1 MNDYERVPPQDAA
14 AEMAVLGGVLLSRT
28 ALEEVTEILDDGTD
42 FYQPKHQHVYDA
54 ALAVYARGEPADA
67 VTVSRELERRGEIT
81 RAGGPVYLHDLMES
95 VPTAANAGYYAEIV
109 HEKAT
114 LRRVIQ
120 AGTRVTQMGYE
131 TDADDI
137 GEIVD
142 RAQAE
147 VFALSRDR
155 DKQLESS
162 NSDEL
167 DAMLEEIEHPTGEG
181 VLTGLAD
188 LDTLTHGLHP
198 GQMIVVA
205 ARPALGKSTLAT
217 DWHRQTSIRRG
228 EHSVLFSLE
237 MGKREMLKR
246 ILSAE
251 ARIPLHHLSG
261 GQMADRDWDRV
272 AEHRGRIGSAPLH
285 IIDDEYTLNG
295 IRTRAR
301 SIARKHP
308 VKLITIDYLQ
318 LISGASKRNGT
329 RQEEVSEI
337 SRSLKLLA
345 KELGVPIV
353 AIAQLNRGPEQRT
366 DKKPVMS
373 DLRESGSLEQDA
385 DVVILIHREDAYEK
399 EGPRSGEADLIVAKH
414 RNGPTAIVTAA
425 FQGHYSRF
433 VDMAKQWSPHDAAG
447 GTR

>member
-1 MNDYERVPPQDAA
+1 VNDYERVPPQDPN
-14 AEMAVLGGVLLSRT
+14 AEMAVLGGVLLSKA
-28 ALEEVTEILDDGTD
+28 ALEEVTEILDDGSD
-42 FYQPKHQHVYDA
+42 FYLPKHQNLYEA
-54 ALAVYARGEPADA
+54 ALAVYGRSEPADA
-67 VTVSRELERRGEIT
+67 VTVAREMDRRGELV
-81 RAGGPVYLHDLMES
+81 RAGGPGYLHELMES
-95 VPTAANAGYYAEIV
+95 VPNAASAGYYAEIV
-109 HEKAT
+109 HEKAV

-120 AGTRVTQMGYE
+120 AGTRVAQMGYE
-131 TDADDI
+131 TDIDDV

-155 DKQLESS
+155 DKQPESS

-167 DAMLEEIEHPTGEG
+167 DAMLEEIEHPTAEG
-181 VLTGLAD
+181 MLTGLAD
-188 LDTLTHGLHP
+188 LDALTHGLHS

-205 ARPALGKSTLAT
+205 ARPALGKSTLST
-217 DWHRQTSIRRG
+217 DWHRQASVKRG
-228 EHSVLFSLE
+228 EHSILFSLE
-237 MGKREMLKR
+237 MGKREILKR

-261 GQMADRDWDRV
+261 GQMAERDWDRV
-272 AEHRGRIGSAPLH
+272 NEHRGRIDSAPLH
-285 IIDDEYTLNG
+285 IIDDAYTLND
-295 IRTRAR
+295 IRVRAR

-308 VKLITIDYLQ
+308 VKLITVDYLQ
-318 LISGASKRNGT
+318 LISGASSKRNGT
-329 RQEEVSEI
+329 RQEEVSET

-353 AIAQLNRGPEQRT
+353 AVAQLNRGPEQRT

-385 DVVILIHREDAYEK
+385 DVVILIHREDAHEK

-414 RNGPTAIVTAA
+414 RNGPTAIVAVA
-425 FQGHYSRF
+425 FQGHYARF
-433 VDMAKQWSPHDAAG
+433 VDLARQWSPHDAA
-447 GTR
+447 R